1 MLASPTLFAQGLDG
15 QIQQLFP
22 KATRIEP
29 KQDNPPVHSVYQLD
43 ELLGYAFESTDY
55 SNLQGFSG
63 KPIRL
68 LIGMDTQGVL
78 AGVKVLEHHEPVFLH
93 GLGEQPLFDFVDQY
107 QQKSI
112 GIPIV
117 VGGAQGG
124 ASGSESIAR
133 IDGVSKATVS
143 VVILNETVLLSALSV
158 ARKLLEGF
166 ASGPLATAK
175 PDLYEPLD
183 WSQMLQRGY
192 LQHWTISR
200 EEVERGAVAEGNDA
214 DAMATKAVVAALK

>member
-1 MLASPTLFAQGLDG
+1 MTRRASFFSRMLLLLSLLACPTLFAQELDA

-22 KATRIEP
+22 KATRIEA

-117 VGGAQGG
+117 VGGSQG
-124 ASGSESIAR
+124 
-133 IDGVSKATVS
+133 
-143 VVILNETVLLSALSV
+143 SA
-158 ARKLLEGF
+158 G
-166 ASGPLATAK
+166 
-175 PDLYEPLD
+175 
-183 WSQMLQRGY
+183 
-192 LQHWTISR
+192 
-200 EEVERGAVAEGNDA
+200 
-214 DAMATKAVVAALK
+214 